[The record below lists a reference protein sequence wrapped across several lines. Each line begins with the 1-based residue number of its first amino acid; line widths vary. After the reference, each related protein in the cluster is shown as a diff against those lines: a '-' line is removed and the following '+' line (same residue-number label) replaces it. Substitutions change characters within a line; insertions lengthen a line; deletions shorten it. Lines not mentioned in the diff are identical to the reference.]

1 MFRHAQPGKVNE
13 MIKLLVATDLSSR
26 SAHAVERAAR
36 LIERQG
42 GGDWT
47 LVHVVDDDAPQDFV
61 AEHVQRVKRL
71 LDEQAQQL
79 AAQTGSRPR
88 VLVSSGEV
96 EPIIFEACLGM
107 AADLLVVGCHRKTPL
122 RDYFLGTSV
131 ERLIRGSHLPVLR
144 VAQPAAA
151 DYRHALAALDLSPG
165 AVQAMASAERLGLL
179 DPQQCTVLHALEPF
193 PMGVLTEA
201 TIDLHL
207 LESQAKEALLSLLGN
222 LHGAG
227 LTLPEGCVRVR
238 EGDPRQVV
246 AQELQEL
253 QADLLVI
260 ATHGRKGLPRLML
273 GSVAGALL
281 AELSCDILCVP
292 PQG

>member
-1 MFRHAQPGKVNE
+1 
-13 MIKLLVATDLSSR
+13 
-26 SAHAVERAAR
+26 VERAAR
-36 LIERQG
+36 LIEKQG

-61 AEHVQRVKRL
+61 AEHVQRVERL

-79 AAQTGSRPR
+79 AAQTGSWPR
-88 VLVSSGEV
+88 VLVNSGEV

-107 AADLLVVGCHRKTPL
+107 GADLLVVGCHRKTPL
-122 RDYFLGTSV
+122 RDFFLGTSV

-151 DYRHALAALDLSPG
+151 DYRHTLAALDLSPG

-179 DPQQCTVLHALEPF
+179 DPQRCTVLHALEPF
-193 PMGVLTEA
+193 PRGMLTEA
-201 TIDLHL
+201 AIDHHL
-207 LESQAKEALLSLLGN
+207 LENQAKEALLSLLDN
-222 LHGAG
+222 LNDAG
-227 LTLPEGCVRVR
+227 LSLPEGCVRVR
-238 EGDPRQVV
+238 EGEARQVV
-246 AQELQEL
+246 AQELQEV

-260 ATHGRKGLPRLML
+260 ATHGRKGLPRLVL
-273 GSVAGALL
+273 GSVAAALL
-281 AELSCDILCVP
+281 AELPCDILCVP

>member
-1 MFRHAQPGKVNE
+1 
-13 MIKLLVATDLSSR
+13 MIKLLVATDLSQR
-26 SAHAVERAAR
+26 SAHAVQRAAR
-36 LIERQG
+36 LIRKQG

-61 AEHVQRVKRL
+61 AEHVQRVERL
-71 LDEQAQQL
+71 LAEQAQLL

-96 EPIIFEACLGM
+96 EAIIFEACLGM
-107 AADLLVVGCHRKTPL
+107 DADLLVVGSHRKTAL
-122 RDYFLGTSV
+122 RDFFLGTSV

-165 AVQAMASAERLGLL
+165 AVHAMSSAQRLGLL
-179 DPQQCTVLHALEPF
+179 DLQQCTVLHALEPF
-193 PMGVLTEA
+193 PMGMLTEA
-201 TIDLHL
+201 AIDHSL
-207 LESQAKEALLSLLGN
+207 LESQAKEALLSLLSN
-222 LHGAG
+222 LNDAG
-227 LTLPEGCVRVR
+227 LTLPDGCVRVQDG
-238 EGDPRQVV
+238 EPRQ
-246 AQELQEL
+246 LITQEL
-253 QADLLVI
+253 QATQAELLVI
-260 ATHGRKGLPRLML
+260 ATHGRKGLPRLVL
-273 GSVAGALL
+273 GSVAAALL